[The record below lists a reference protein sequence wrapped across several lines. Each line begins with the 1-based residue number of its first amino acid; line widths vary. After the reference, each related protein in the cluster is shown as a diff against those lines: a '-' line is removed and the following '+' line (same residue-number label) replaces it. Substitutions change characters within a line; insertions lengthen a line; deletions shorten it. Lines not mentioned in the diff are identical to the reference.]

1 MTVAA
6 ATLLIAKAHWR
17 MFLHRTRHSLREN
30 RLLTFTVS
38 SFLGVYSIAAYVLVS
53 RGLDFVQALPLLGPL
68 LTERLMYLLFFFFL
82 IMLVLSNATITGM
95 SLFRKRDTEWQIAL
109 PLHPRSLVL
118 WKTLEG
124 MLLASWGLLV
134 LSAPILVALGR
145 LFDAG
150 PSFYLSGAAG
160 LICLVTLA
168 ANASTWFL
176 LALVRWARPW
186 WWKPVAAALAALVA
200 VALYRFWGN
209 DPNQATAGDMVA
221 NLNEVLKHTE
231 LCMHPL
237 LPSVWVTEGLT
248 SAGRGLT
255 ERALFYNL
263 LLLAYALA
271 SFLLTALL
279 ATHWFPA
286 AWQRV
291 MTNSAKE
298 GKGGPDALWFHH
310 PERPAKGTAFWHR
323 LFGLDR
329 PSASLMLKDI
339 RTFLREPV
347 QWGQCAMVF
356 GLLFFYAS
364 NLRRLGYDLENPFW
378 IHLISYLNLVVC
390 ALALST
396 LTTRFIFP
404 QFSMEGRRMWIL
416 GLSPVPLHRLLELK
430 LRLSAGIIALLTTA
444 LVIISSTSLS
454 LPPQRTLFF
463 SAAIILL
470 SYGLTALALS
480 IGALIPNFR
489 EPNPARIVSGFG
501 GTLCLISSFLYIL
514 LSIVVLVL
522 PTWWRF
528 RTGTMPPINIA
539 PNPLPDLLALL
550 GVFGLTLLFGVLP
563 FTIAKNQTKKLE
575 YLRLL

>member
-6 ATLLIAKAHWR
+6 STLLIAKAHWR
-17 MFLHRTRHSLREN
+17 MFQHRARHSLSEN
-30 RLLTFTVS
+30 RLLTLTVTT
-38 SFLGVYSIAAYVLVS
+38 FLGVYGIAAYALVS

-82 IMLVLSNATITGM
+82 VMLVLSNATITGM
-95 SLFRKRDTEWQIAL
+95 SLFRRRDTEWQIAL
-109 PLHPRSLVL
+109 PITPRSLVL
-118 WKTLEG
+118 WKTIEG

-134 LSAPILVALGR
+134 LSAPILLALGR
-145 LFDAG
+145 LFNAG
-150 PSFYLSGAAG
+150 PAFYLSGALS

-186 WWKPVAAALAALVA
+186 WWKPAAVALAALIG
-200 VALYRFWGN
+200 VALYRFWST
-209 DPNQATAGDMVA
+209 DPEQATAGDMVA

-231 LCMHPL
+231 ICMHPL

-248 SAGRGLT
+248 SAGRGLF
-255 ERALFYNL
+255 ERSLFYNL
-263 LLLAYALA
+263 LLIAYALV
-271 SFLLTALL
+271 SFVVTALI
-279 ATHWFPA
+279 ATSWFPA

-291 MTNSAKE
+291 MTNSAAE
-298 GKGGPDALWFHH
+298 SAGAAGNLWFHH
-310 PERPAKGTAFWHR
+310 PDRPSKGIAFWQR

-329 PSASLMLKDI
+329 PSASIMLKDI

-416 GLSPVPLHRLLELK
+416 GLSPVPLHRLLGLK
-430 LRLSAGIIALLTTA
+430 LRLSAGVIALLTTA
-444 LVIISSTSLS
+444 LVVISSSSLN

-514 LSIVVLVL
+514 LSVIVLVL

-528 RTGTMPPINIA
+528 KTGTMPPVNIA
-539 PNPLPDLLALL
+539 PNALPDLLALL
-550 GVFGLTLLFGVLP
+550 GVFGLTLLFGALP
-563 FTIAKNQTKKLE
+563 YTLAKNQTKKLE

>member
-1 MTVAA
+1 MTIAA

-17 MFLHRTRHSLREN
+17 MFKHRAHHSLTDN
-30 RLLTFTVS
+30 RLLTLTVS
-38 SFLGVYSIAAYVLVS
+38 SFLAVYGVAAYVLV
-53 RGLDFVQALPLLGPL
+53 RKGLDFVQSLPLLGPL
-68 LTERLMYLLFFFFL
+68 LTERLIYLLFFFFL

-95 SLFRKRDTEWQIAL
+95 SLFRRRDTEWQIAL
-109 PLHPRSLVL
+109 PVTPRSLVL

-124 MLLASWGLLV
+124 MVLASWGLLV
-134 LSAPILVALGR
+134 LSAPILLALGR
-145 LFDAG
+145 LFHAG
-150 PSFYLSGAAG
+150 PGFYLSGVAG

-168 ANASTWFL
+168 ANVSTWFL

-186 WWKPVAAALAALVA
+186 WWKPLSALIAALLGL
-200 VALYRFWGN
+200 ALYRFWQSSP
-209 DPNQATAGDMVA
+209 DATTPSDMVA

-231 LCMHPL
+231 MCMHPL
-237 LPSVWVTEGLT
+237 LPSVWVTEALT
-248 SAGRGLT
+248 AAGRNLS

-263 LLLAYALA
+263 VLFAYALA
-271 SFLLTALL
+271 SFLITAWV
-279 ATHWFPA
+279 ASAWFPH

-291 MTNSAKE
+291 MTHSADQAD
-298 GKGGPDALWFHH
+298 DAGQLWYQS
-310 PERPAKGTAFWHR
+310 PEKAAASSGSLWERF
-323 LFGLDR
+323 FGLDR
-329 PSASLMLKDI
+329 PGASLMVKDV

-364 NLRRLGYDLENPFW
+364 NLRRLGYDLQNPFW

-390 ALALST
+390 SLALST

-404 QFSMEGRRMWIL
+404 QFSVEGQRMWIL
-416 GLSPVPLHRLLELK
+416 GLSPVPLHRLLSLK
-430 LRLSAGIIALLTTA
+430 LRLSASVIAILTSA
-444 LVIISSTSLS
+444 LVVISSTSLS
-454 LPPQRTLFF
+454 LPFQRTLFF
-463 SAAIILL
+463 CAAIILL

-501 GTLCLISSFLYIL
+501 GTLCLIASFLYIL

-522 PTWWRF
+522 PTWWRL
-528 RTGTMPPINIA
+528 RTQTMPPINVA
-539 PNPLPDLLALL
+539 PSPWPDLLALA

-563 FTIAKNQTKKLE
+563 FSIAKKQAKKLE